1 MAKILITGG
10 AGYIGSH
17 TAVELLNEGYEVV
30 VYDNLYNSSEE
41 SIKRVEELT
50 GKTVKFYEGDILD
63 ADFLKTMFEMEKI
76 DAVIHCAAL
85 KAVGES
91 VRKPLEYYQNNIT
104 GTLTL
109 LGVMREVGVKNI
121 VFSSSATV
129 YGDPAM
135 IPITEE
141 CPKGHCTN
149 PYGWTKSMMEQIM
162 SDLQKSDPE
171 WNVVL
176 LRYFNPVG
184 AHKSG
189 RIGEDPKGIPN
200 NLMPYIS
207 QVAVGKLE
215 KLGVFGN
222 DYNTH
227 DGTGVRDYIHV
238 VDLAVGH
245 VKAID
250 YILTNPGLDVI
261 NLGTGTGYSVLDM
274 VKAFSKAIGRDLPY
288 EIKPRRAGDIDMCYA
303 DPAKAEKVL
312 GWKATHTLDEMC
324 EDTWRWQSNNPN
336 GYNE

>member
-17 TAVELLNEGYEVV
+17 TALELLNEGYEVV
-30 VYDNLYNSSEE
+30 IYDNLGNSSRE

-50 GKTVKFYEGDILD
+50 GKSMSFYEGDVLD
-63 ADFLKTMFEMEKI
+63 APSLTAMFEKEKV

-91 VRKPLEYYQNNIT
+91 VRKPLEYYHNNIT

-109 LGVMREVGVKNI
+109 MDVMRKVGVKNI

-129 YGDPAM
+129 YGSPEVM
-135 IPITEE
+135 PITED
-141 CPKGHCTN
+141 CVKGQCTN

-162 SDLQKSDPE
+162 TDLQKSDPE
-171 WNVVL
+171 WNVIL

-215 KLGVFGN
+215 KLGVFGD
-222 DYNTH
+222 DYDTP
-227 DGTGVRDYIHV
+227 DGTGVPDYIHV

-250 YILTNPGLDVI
+250 YIFTNPGLDVI
-261 NLGTGTGYSVLDM
+261 NLGTGVGYSVLDM
-274 VKAFSKAIGRDLPY
+274 VKAFSRACGKEIPY
-288 EIKPRRAGDIDMCYA
+288 EIKPRRAGDIAMCYA
-303 DPAKAEKVL
+303 DPAKALKVL
-312 GWKATHTLDEMC
+312 GWKAEHGLDEMC
-324 EDTWRWQSNNPN
+324 EDTWRWQSANPN
-336 GYNE
+336 GYIL